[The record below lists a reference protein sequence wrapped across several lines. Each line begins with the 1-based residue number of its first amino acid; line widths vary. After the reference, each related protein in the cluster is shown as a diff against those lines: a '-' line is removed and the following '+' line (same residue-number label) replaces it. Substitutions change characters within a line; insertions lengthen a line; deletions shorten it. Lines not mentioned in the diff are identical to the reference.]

1 VTVRQSQINE
11 WALPILSATSAAN
24 GVTVTPANNAYG
36 SYVTLIGPQTATSFV
51 FDLNV
56 NTFNVSGQARDGLA
70 RLAFDP
76 AGGTSFAGNEFWS
89 DILISSASPLGGN
102 GLGVS
107 YIGVPVT
114 VPAGWSVGIAM
125 AVNNATV
132 GTGAAKIT
140 LYGGPSHSELM
151 PRSGSFV
158 RTFGASIALLTAGTG
173 GTAITPNSA
182 GGKSAWVQ
190 CGSAAAEPLFAM
202 AIGIGC
208 NNATMSANATTF
220 NKARGS
226 STTVNMQVGGDVDAA
241 SQTSEALS
249 WKSPF
254 EQAVINTGDLMF
266 ARAGGPAAFPTGA
279 SVAIYAVGG

>member
-1 VTVRQSQINE
+1 MTVRQSQINE
-11 WALPILSATSAAN
+11 WGLVILSATSAAN
-24 GVTVTPANNAYG
+24 GVTVTPGNNAYG
-36 SYVTLIGPQTATSFV
+36 SYVTLIAAQTSTSFM

-76 AGGTSFAGNEFWS
+76 AGGASFAGNEFWS
-89 DILISSASPLGGN
+89 DILISCAGPISGN
-102 GLGVS
+102 SLGVS
-107 YIGVPVT
+107 YLGVPVT
-114 VPAGWSVGIAM
+114 VPAGWSVGIGM
-125 AVNNATV
+125 SVNNATV

-140 LYGGPSHSELM
+140 LYGGPSHPELM

-158 RTFGASIALLTAGTG
+158 RSFGTSLASSS
-173 GTAITPNSA
+173 GTAIIPNSA

-202 AIGIGC
+202 ALGIGC
-208 NNATMSANATTF
+208 NNATMSGNATTF
-220 NKARGS
+220 NKGRGS

-254 EQAVINTGDLMF
+254 EQAVINTGDLML
-266 ARAGGPAAFPTGA
+266 ARAGGPAAFNTGA